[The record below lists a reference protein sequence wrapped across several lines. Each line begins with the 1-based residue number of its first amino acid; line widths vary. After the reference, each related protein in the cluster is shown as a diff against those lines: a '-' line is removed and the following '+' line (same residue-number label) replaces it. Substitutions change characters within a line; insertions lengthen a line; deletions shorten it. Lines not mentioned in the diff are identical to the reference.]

1 MNAAFVNMLQ
11 TQRLVCFR
19 IYRQFQDHVIEHR
32 MQPQRLGPSSK
43 VTVKCHRYYSSKV
56 TTVLGIETSC
66 DDTGCAVVDSSGK
79 ILGDALNSQQQI
91 HLK

>member
-1 MNAAFVNMLQ
+1 
-11 TQRLVCFR
+11 
-19 IYRQFQDHVIEHR
+19 

-43 VTVKCHRYYSSKV
+43 VTVKFRWRRCYSSKA

-66 DDTGCAVVDSSGK
+66 DDTGCAIVDSNGK
-79 ILGDALNSQQQI
+79 ILGEALNSQQQI

>member
-1 MNAAFVNMLQ
+1 
-11 TQRLVCFR
+11 
-19 IYRQFQDHVIEHR
+19 

-43 VTVKCHRYYSSKV
+43 VTVKFRCHRYYSSKV

-79 ILGDALNSQQQI
+79 ILGEALNSQQQI

>member
-1 MNAAFVNMLQ
+1 MVYARFVNMLQ
-11 TQRLVCFR
+11 TQRLGCYR
-19 IYRQFQDHVIEHR
+19 IYRQFQIETR

-43 VTVKCHRYYSSKV
+43 GTVKFMCHRCYSSKV

-79 ILGDALNSQQQI
+79 ILGEALNSQQQI

>member
-1 MNAAFVNMLQ
+1 MIQ
-11 TQRLVCFR
+11 TQRLVCCR
-19 IYRQFQDHVIEHR
+19 IYRQFLRHVIEHTR
-32 MQPQRLGPSSK
+32 QPTRLDPGSK
-43 VTVKCHRYYSSKV
+43 VAVKFRCRRCYSSKV

-79 ILGDALNSQQQI
+79 ILGEALNSQQQI